1 VAAGFYTTEM
11 VDPKNNTYLVRV
23 NNAHAWTEVYAPKTD
38 PVTKKTTMLWRRLDA
53 TPATF
58 SNEISKGSGGIN
70 LEVVFEKMWLGVL
83 RLSAQIVSMDKNQL
97 KLNMILALMGLMA
110 FMNRRK
116 IISLVIEWFKGRKKS
131 SKVHYETVDSLR
143 VIYERYQAYLKKE
156 FGQLRQA
163 ADTDEDLILRLKA
176 QFPEKSASIQ
186 RAQEFVREFH
196 AVRFGA
202 KQAQKLSVW
211 FAQFKR

>member
-1 VAAGFYTTEM
+1 
-11 VDPKNNTYLVRV
+11 
-23 NNAHAWTEVYAPKTD
+23 
-38 PVTKKTTMLWRRLDA
+38 
-53 TPATF
+53 
-58 SNEISKGSGGIN
+58 
-70 LEVVFEKMWLGVL
+70 MWLSVL
-83 RLSAQIVSMDKNQL
+83 RLSSQILSMYKNQL
-97 KLNMILALMGLMA
+97 KLIMILALMGLMA
-110 FMNRRK
+110 FMHRRK